1 MIKEFNNNGR
11 ITFLVIKWGKIV
23 FKSPNKS
30 ECYEYVFDKM

>member
-23 FKSPNKS
+23 FKSPIKS
-30 ECYEYVFDKM
+30 ECYEYVFNTM